1 MSKGSGLAPT
11 GQAGA
16 FFALRRKETP
26 GTLRKV
32 PGVLHMEGGGVM
44 RKPRRRG
51 WLVFH
56 QIAVV

>member
-32 PGVLHMEGGGVM
+32 PGVLQYGGGGVM
-44 RKPRRRG
+44 RNSASG
-51 WLVFH
+51 DG
-56 QIAVV
+56 

>member
-26 GTLRKV
+26 GTFRRV
-32 PGVLHMEGGGVM
+32 PGVLHMEGGG
-44 RKPRRRG
+44 
-51 WLVFH
+51 
-56 QIAVV
+56 ASA

>member
-16 FFALRRKETP
+16 FFALRRKKTP

-32 PGVLHMEGGGVM
+32 PGVLQYGEG
-44 RKPRRRG
+44 RG
-51 WLVFH
+51 H
-56 QIAVV
+56 AVNSASGDG